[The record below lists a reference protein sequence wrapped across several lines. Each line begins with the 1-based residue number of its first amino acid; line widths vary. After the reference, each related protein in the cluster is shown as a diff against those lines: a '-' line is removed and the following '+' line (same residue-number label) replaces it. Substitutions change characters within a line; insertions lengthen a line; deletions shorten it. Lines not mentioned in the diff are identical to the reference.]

1 MKVLLVAVNAK
12 YIHSNPAVYCLRA
25 YAAEFQEY
33 IEIAEYTVNNRAE
46 AILADLFRRRP
57 QVIAFSCYIWNWKV
71 IQELLPEIPKVMPGI
86 HIWLGGP
93 EVSFDAPEILA
104 CFPQLTGIMLGEGE
118 ETFRELMEYYC
129 NSSKELTSMS
139 GICLPGSGATGT
151 RALGNLD
158 SFPFPYE
165 NMEEFRNRILYY
177 ESSRGCPFRCSYCL
191 SSIDKSVRLR
201 SLDLV
206 KQELLVFLEQKVPQV
221 KFVDRTFNCNHAHA
235 LGIWRFL
242 KEHDNGVTNFHF
254 EIAADLLNEEELS
267 LLETLRPGMVQLEIG
282 VQSTNLQTLREI
294 HRTADF
300 ERLKEAVL
308 RIRNGKNI
316 HIHLDLI
323 AGLPMEDYDS
333 FVTSFNMVYFL
344 GPDQL
349 QLGFLKVLKG
359 SCMYEKAE
367 VYGISYHSAAPYEVL
382 YSKWLSYEE
391 VLKLKRVEEML
402 EVYYNSRQF
411 TNTLRVLE
419 QAFPHPFRLY
429 EELASYYEAQG
440 FAVNSPA
447 RSRRYEILLEFAVL
461 KDGQR
466 EALYRELLTF
476 DLYLREKCKSRPAF
490 ATDRAPF
497 RDALRSREGD
507 KKEHVEI
514 FFYPVWESGRETAEK
529 RRREPY
535 FVRFCYEKRDPL
547 SHNAEI
553 TIL

>member
-1 MKVLLVAVNAK
+1 
-12 YIHSNPAVYCLRA
+12 
-25 YAAEFQEY
+25 
-33 IEIAEYTVNNRAE
+33 
-46 AILADLFRRRP
+46 
-57 QVIAFSCYIWNWKV
+57 
-71 IQELLPEIPKVMPGI
+71 
-86 HIWLGGP
+86 
-93 EVSFDAPEILA
+93 
-104 CFPQLTGIMLGEGE
+104 
-118 ETFRELMEYYC
+118 
-129 NSSKELTSMS
+129 
-139 GICLPGSGATGT
+139 
-151 RALGNLD
+151 
-158 SFPFPYE
+158 
-165 NMEEFRNRILYY
+165 
-177 ESSRGCPFRCSYCL
+177 
-191 SSIDKSVRLR
+191 
-201 SLDLV
+201 
-206 KQELLVFLEQKVPQV
+206 
-221 KFVDRTFNCNHAHA
+221 
-235 LGIWRFL
+235 
-242 KEHDNGVTNFHF
+242 
-254 EIAADLLNEEELS
+254 
-267 LLETLRPGMVQLEIG
+267 
-282 VQSTNLQTLREI
+282 
-294 HRTADF
+294 
-300 ERLKEAVL
+300 
-308 RIRNGKNI
+308 
-316 HIHLDLI
+316 
-323 AGLPMEDYDS
+323 MEDYDS

-419 QAFPHPFRLY
+419 QVFPHPFRLY

-490 ATDRAPF
+490 ATDRTPF

-514 FFYPVWESGRETAEK
+514 FFYPVWESGRETVEK